1 MHILKFCSSKQK
13 NYKILFPVKRGMF
26 AFSKETEL
34 DSTKDS
40 SKNVKGTNRT
50 FKEERTD
57 HACNGKEI

>member
-1 MHILKFCSSKQK
+1 
-13 NYKILFPVKRGMF
+13 MF

-40 SKNVKGTNRT
+40 SKNVKGINRT